1 MAGGN
6 NAIPRHRRGVRD
18 NYDLATHAD
27 VIYFAT
33 DTAEIILNGTVY
45 GKGASA
51 EAVDNVL
58 RLLALKQ
65 DLLNAG
71 QLIRIYTD
79 TQGVLRIGTD
89 RPMDNAV
96 TPESTNFISSGAVY
110 AAISAAEERI
120 NTYFRETLGLT
131 PEQIVALNQLAQELE
146 EYPDFVEGITA
157 LIQQKQDN
165 LVSGTNIKTINEQS
179 LLGPGNIEILGLT
192 EQERANINALMTEV
206 FPLSVAYTRHNAGVR
221 EVGTLVTPTASFRAT
236 RQGSPVTPESV
247 VVTPGATVNGNSWT
261 GTPVS
266 SGSVTYT
273 TKITQGGQTKTLS
286 ALTWSF
292 TYYRYRGAISSIPVD
307 YASTIKALATKE
319 LSTAAT
325 LGSTALNAGMYY
337 LFAVKGVV
345 TLVCRHAAT
354 DGIIGGCVTGTVE
367 LEQENGQGTNNYSY
381 ILVPASSNNWN
392 FKITNS

>member
-6 NAIPRHRRGVRD
+6 NAIPRHRRGLRD
-18 NYDLATHAD
+18 NYDLATYAD

-33 DTAEIILNGTVY
+33 DTAEIILNDTVY

-120 NTYFRETLGLT
+120 NTYFREALGLT
-131 PEQIVALNQLAQELE
+131 PEQIVALNKLAKELE

-247 VVTPGATVNGNSWT
+247 EVTPSATVNGNSWT

-367 LEQENGQGTNNYSY
+367 LEQENEQGTNTYSY

>member
-367 LEQENGQGTNNYSY
+367 LKQENGQGTNNYSY

>member
-1 MAGGN
+1 MAGN
-6 NAIPRHRRGVRD
+6 NAIPRHRRGLRD

-96 TPESTNFISSGAVY
+96 TPESSNFISSGAVY

-120 NTYFRETLGLT
+120 NDYFRETLGLT
-131 PEQIVALNQLAQELE
+131 PEQIVALNKLAQELE
-146 EYPDFVEGITA
+146 EYPDFVESITS

-206 FPLSVAYTRHNAGVR
+206 FPLSVAYTSHNAGVR
-221 EVGTLVTPTASFRAT
+221 EVGTLVIPTASFIAT

-247 VVTPGATVNGNSWT
+247 AATPSVTFNGNSWT
-261 GTPVS
+261 GSSIS
-266 SGSVTYT
+266 SGSVTYIIQ
-273 TKITQGGQTKTLS
+273 ITQGGQTKTLS

-307 YASTIKALATKE
+307 YVSSIKALSTKE
-319 LSTAAT
+319 LSTAGT

-337 LFAVKGVV
+337 LFAVKGIV

-367 LEQENGQGTNNYSY
+367 LEQENGQGTNTYSY

>member
-1 MAGGN
+1 M
-6 NAIPRHRRGVRD
+6 
-18 NYDLATHAD
+18 
-27 VIYFAT
+27 
-33 DTAEIILNGTVY
+33 
-45 GKGASA
+45 
-51 EAVDNVL
+51 L
-58 RLLALKQ
+58 RLLALKK

-120 NTYFRETLGLT
+120 NTYFREALGLT
-131 PEQIVALNQLAQELE
+131 PEQIVALNKLAKELE

-247 VVTPGATVNGNSWT
+247 EVTPSATVNGNSWT

-286 ALTWSF
+286 ALTWAF

-367 LEQENGQGTNNYSY
+367 LEQENEQGTNTYSY

>member
-1 MAGGN
+1 MTGGN
-6 NAIPRHRRGVRD
+6 NAIPRHRRGLRD

-146 EYPDFVEGITA
+146 DYPDFVEGITA
-157 LIQQKQDN
+157 LIQQKQDS

-192 EQERANINALMTEV
+192 EQERANINALMIEV
-206 FPLSVAYTRHNAGVR
+206 FPLSVAYTSHNAGVR
-221 EVGTLVTPTASFRAT
+221 EVGTLVTPTAYFSAT

-247 VVTPGATVNGNSWT
+247 AVTPSATVNGNSWT
-261 GTPVS
+261 GSPVS

-273 TKITQGGQTKTLS
+273 TQITQGGQTKTLS

-319 LSTAAT
+319 LSTAGT

-345 TLVCRHAAT
+345 SLVCRHAAT

-367 LEQENGQGTNNYSY
+367 LEQENEQGTNTYSY

>member
-1 MAGGN
+1 MAGN
-6 NAIPRHRRGVRD
+6 NAIPRHRRGLRD

-96 TPESTNFISSGAVY
+96 TPESANFISSGAVY
-110 AAISAAEERI
+110 SAISAAEERI
-120 NTYFRETLGLT
+120 NDYFRETLGLT
-131 PEQIVALNQLAQELE
+131 PEQIVALNKLAQELE
-146 EYPDFVEGITA
+146 EYPDFVESITS

-206 FPLSVAYTRHNAGVR
+206 FPLSVAYTSHNAGVR
-221 EVGTLVTPTASFRAT
+221 EVGTLVIPTASFIAT

-247 VVTPGATVNGNSWT
+247 AATPSVTFNGNSWT
-261 GTPVS
+261 GSSIS
-266 SGSVTYT
+266 SGSVTYIIQ
-273 TKITQGGQTKTLS
+273 ITQGGQTKTLS

-307 YASTIKALATKE
+307 YASSIKALSTKE
-319 LSTAAT
+319 LSTAGT

-337 LFAVKGVV
+337 LFAVKGIV

-354 DGIIGGCVTGTVE
+354 DGIIGGCVAGTVE
-367 LEQENGQGTNNYSY
+367 LEQENGQGTNTYSY

>member
-6 NAIPRHRRGVRD
+6 NAIPRHRRGLRD

-120 NTYFRETLGLT
+120 NTYFREALGLT
-131 PEQIVALNQLAQELE
+131 PEQIVALNKLAKELE

-247 VVTPGATVNGNSWT
+247 AVTPSATVNGNSWT

-345 TLVCRHAAT
+345 TLVCRHAST
-354 DGIIGGCVTGTVE
+354 DGIIVGCVTGTVE
-367 LEQENGQGTNNYSY
+367 LEQENGQGTNTYSY

>member
-6 NAIPRHRRGVRD
+6 NAIPRHRRGLRD
-18 NYDLATHAD
+18 NYDLATHVD

-89 RPMDNAV
+89 RPIDNVV

-131 PEQIVALNQLAQELE
+131 PEQIVSLNKLAQELE
-146 EYPDFVEGITA
+146 EYPDFVKGITA
-157 LIQQKQDN
+157 LIQQKQDKLN
-165 LVSGTNIKTINEQS
+165 SGINIKTINEQS

-192 EQERANINALMTEV
+192 EQERANIKALMTEV

-247 VVTPGATVNGNSWT
+247 TVTPSATVNGNSWT

-266 SGSVTYT
+266 SGSVAYT
-273 TKITQGGQTKTLS
+273 TQITQGGQTKTLT

-292 TYYRYRGAISSIPVD
+292 TYYRYRGAISSIPLD
-307 YASTIKALATKE
+307 YAPSIKALSTKE
-319 LSTAAT
+319 LSTAGT
-325 LGSTALNAGMYY
+325 LGSTALKAGMYY

-367 LEQENGQGTNNYSY
+367 LEQENGQGTNTYSY

>member
-6 NAIPRHRRGVRD
+6 NAIPRHRRGLRD

-367 LEQENGQGTNNYSY
+367 LKQENGQGTNNYSY

>member
-6 NAIPRHRRGVRD
+6 NAIPRHRRGLRD

-33 DTAEIILNGTVY
+33 DTAEILLNGTVY

-157 LIQQKQDN
+157 LIQQKQDS

-192 EQERANINALMTEV
+192 EQERANLNALMIEV
-206 FPLSVAYTRHNAGVR
+206 FPLSVAYTSNNAGVR
-221 EVGTLVTPTASFRAT
+221 EVGTLVTPTASFSAT

-247 VVTPGATVNGNSWT
+247 AVTPSATVDGNSWV

-273 TKITQGGQTKTLS
+273 TQITQGGQTKTLS

-367 LEQENGQGTNNYSY
+367 LEQENEQGTNTYSY